1 MQDFCAILIAAR
13 LRLGNRETMA
23 KKRLKLETLAPPRRR
38 GLFRGGIFSILLQGG
53 IILAVAAV
61 VVFLLNLSPS
71 DKSGEPGNTTKQTE
85 KPEPTD
91 GAAGTATGDTAPKSV
106 QEVSDRIDGL
116 FAEIISGFDPADPES
131 KKYLER
137 LIADATNG
145 YVDEQFL
152 VGEFYL
158 AGTGVKKDEKLA
170 AQLQLKSAEKKL
182 VDAQLRLGSLYALGR
197 GVPANTA
204 RAYMWW
210 TLAAEAG
217 DSLAEQSAQLLRPL
231 MTHTD
236 FDESA
241 RGALELKQ
249 YWDSWQRFA
258 IINNPQLNAQLL
270 AAARAGNAVRIRR
283 LLDQGADPNFKDRR
297 GRAALLLSAKGG
309 HGATAQALLARG
321 ADANATDEN
330 GKSVLMYASENGD
343 GKLVRALLQRKVD
356 VNAANKF
363 GETALINAAWRG
375 RDSVAETL
383 LDRGAVID
391 LPDEQGGTALIWAAI
406 NGHTEVL
413 DLLVERNANIDWVDN
428 SGLTAL
434 SRAAWNGE
442 KDAVETLLEH
452 GADSLVR
459 DKEGMTAAIRAESEG
474 HSEIVSVLSGAARGG

>member
-1 MQDFCAILIAAR
+1 MIQKSF
-13 LRLGNRETMA
+13 
-23 KKRLKLETLAPPRRR
+23 KPQTLARRRR
-38 GLFRGGIFSILLQGG
+38 GPARGGIYSALLKGG
-53 IILAVAAV
+53 IVLAIAVAILY
-61 VVFLLNLSPS
+61 LLIMPS
-71 DKSGEPGNTTKQTE
+71 GQQTAPPGGPAKQTA
-85 KPEPTD
+85 KPENAPAAPAAT
-91 GAAGTATGDTAPKSV
+91 ATSVAGTADEAPESL
-106 QEVSDRIDGL
+106 QEVSDRIDIL
-116 FAEIISGFDPADPES
+116 FAEIIGSFDPNDPES
-131 KKYLER
+131 KEYLQR
-137 LIADATNG
+137 LITDATAG

-158 AGTGVKKDEKLA
+158 AGTGVAKNEELA
-170 AQLQLKSAEKKL
+170 AELEFKSAEKKL

-197 GVPANTA
+197 GVPVDTA
-204 RAYMWW
+204 RAHMWW

-217 DSLAEQSAQLLRPL
+217 DALAEHSARLLHPM

-236 FDESA
+236 FSESA

-283 LLDQGADPNFKDRR
+283 LLDQGADPNFEDRK

-309 HGATAQALLARG
+309 HGESAQALLARG

-330 GKSVLMYASENGD
+330 GKSVLMYAAENGD
-343 GKLVRALLQRKVD
+343 GKLVKALLQRKVD

-375 RDSVAETL
+375 RKSVANTL
-383 LDRGAVID
+383 LDRGAEID
-391 LPDEQGGTALIWAAI
+391 LPDLEGGTALIWAVI

-413 DLLVERNANIDWVDN
+413 DLLVERHADINWVDN

-442 KDAVETLLEH
+442 KEAVESLLEH

-474 HSEIVSVLSGAARGG
+474 YSDIVSLLSRSARGDG